1 MPDLLAMRL
10 LLTVLDVVTK
20 GALIFLDELPDQR
33 LVIRCLVADL
43 LCLAGFGQ
51 QAADLKTSQ
60 KHIPSGNLKSRILGL
75 YLKPGASQVTLH
87 QHTIDQPTQGTLRI
101 AVEYAHSK
109 RFSM

>member
-1 MPDLLAMRL
+1 MRL

-43 LCLAGFGQ
+43 LCLAG
-51 QAADLKTSQ
+51 LVNKPPISKHLTSTYPLV
-60 KHIPSGNLKSRILGL
+60 ILKSRILGL

-87 QHTIDQPTQGTLRI
+87 QHTIDQPTQGTLQI
-101 AVEYAHSK
+101 AVEYAHLK

>member
-1 MPDLLAMRL
+1 MRL

-33 LVIRCLVADL
+33 LVIRCLVANL
-43 LCLAGFGQ
+43 LCLAGW
-51 QAADLKTSQ
+51 LVNKPPIS
-60 KHIPSGNLKSRILGL
+60 KHLKSTYPRVISSHVSRRILGL
-75 YLKPGASQVTLH
+75 YLKPGASQVTFH

-101 AVEYAHSK
+101 AVEYAHLK